1 MPCAYKKV
9 DKQNDDLFK
18 RGYAKGTK
26 FTAKAKTATGVEFT
40 AEATSNKDKYASK
53 LSAKFKHAASGFS
66 VDKFEIDTRGGKGGL
81 MTSEVSLKE
90 PSFPGTRFTMKTV
103 IANKDE
109 YAKEMAEIG
118 VEYSDSMMLTHVKV
132 DPVNLTGSVNAVI
145 NTQGCLVGAE
155 MLATKTTDKATG
167 LLAPLGFNSCG
178 SLLFGYQGGD
188 YKAVVRGS
196 KGYACKFSLYNQYSK
211 NLQLS
216 TEVNFN
222 AMAIIGNA
230 DSRAAMDVTGALK
243 YKIDGDTAL
252 QAKASQSNV
261 TLSYSQKLSPKLK
274 FTASTTVDMKT
285 GDDNQL
291 SPYTG
296 LGMQFDFGD
305 I

>member
-26 FTAKAKTATGVEFT
+26 FTAKAKTATGVEFS

-66 VDKFEIDTRGGKGGL
+66 VDKFEIDTKGGKGGL
-81 MTSEVSLKE
+81 MTSEVSMKE
-90 PSFPGTRFTMKTV
+90 PSMPGTRFTLKTV

-118 VEYSDSMMLTHVKV
+118 VEYSDKMMLTHVTV
-132 DPVNLTGSVNAVI
+132 DPVNLTGSVNAVM

-155 MLATKTTDKATG
+155 LNATKEAGATG
-167 LLAPLGFNSCG
+167 FLAPLGFNSCG
-178 SLLFGYQGGD
+178 SMLFGYQGGD

-196 KGYACKFSLYNQYSK
+196 NNFGCKFSLYNQYSN

-222 AMAIIGNA
+222 AMAVLGNG
-230 DSRAAMDVTGALK
+230 DSLAGMGVTGALK
-243 YKIDGDTAL
+243 YKIDSDTAF
-252 QAKASQSNV
+252 QAKASQSV
-261 TLSYSQKLSPKLK
+261 VSLSYTQKLSPKLK
-274 FTASTTVDMKT
+274 FTASTTVNLKMEE
-285 GDDNQL
+285 DNQL